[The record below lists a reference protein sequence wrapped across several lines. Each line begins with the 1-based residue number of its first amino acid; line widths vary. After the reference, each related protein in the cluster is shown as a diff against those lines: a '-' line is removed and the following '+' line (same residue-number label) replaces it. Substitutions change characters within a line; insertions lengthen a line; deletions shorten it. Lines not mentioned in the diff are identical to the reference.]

1 MTSAGRQRP
10 PADPSTGRRSPTR
23 RALLGGGAALA
34 GALVLGGPRSLRPVA
49 GAAPRHLRQDSPLG
63 TLFTLGVASGDPRAG
78 SVVIWTR
85 LAPDPLAPDGGMTVP
100 SAEVEW
106 QVATDEGFAD
116 VVASGTATTSADRGW
131 SVHRQVRGLRPG
143 AEHWYRF
150 RVGDDVSR
158 VGRTR
163 TAPEVGATVDELRFA
178 VVSCNDYQHGYWGA
192 FAGLAEEDLD
202 VWFHVGDYIYEY
214 PADPDA
220 ARRHDGDGTSVL
232 RTLEEYR
239 RRYALYKLDPA
250 LQAAHAAA
258 PMVWVPDD
266 HEVENDYAGER
277 PAASSATSPEDL
289 VAKRAVAFRAAMEHQ
304 PVAFPAWRVGP
315 TTRLWRGF
323 RFGRLAEVAALDT
336 RQHRVPP
343 SCNTYIGPIDCG
355 AEEGADMLGTDQ
367 EAWLAQRLGASDATW
382 NLLAQQVMMTHVP
395 IPGLALGERGTVV
408 NLDAWDGYQL
418 SRRRVLELAE
428 RSGATNLV
436 VATGDIH
443 STWIADLCTD
453 FDRPDE
459 TIVGTEL
466 VTTSISSRFPA
477 SLVGPLSLAPIVTP
491 HVHYVNAGSPVRVTS
506 ADEHHGYLRCS
517 LTRDRLRCDVR
528 EVANLDGP
536 EAPMS
541 TAASFV
547 VEDGRPGA
555 QRD

>member
-1 MTSAGRQRP
+1 MLA
-10 PADPSTGRRSPTR
+10 
-23 RALLGGGAALA
+23 GGAVA
-34 GALVLGGPRSLRPVA
+34 GPRTLRPTA
-49 GAAPRHLRQDSPLG
+49 GAAPRALRQDTPAG
-63 TLFTLGVASGDPRAG
+63 TLFTLGVASGEPRPD
-78 SVVIWTR
+78 SVVLWTR
-85 LAPDPLAPDGGMTVP
+85 LAPDPLAPDGGMTAP
-100 SAEVEW
+100 TADVEW
-106 QVATDEGFAD
+106 QVASDEAFTD

-131 SVHRQVRGLRPG
+131 AVHHQVRGLRPG
-143 AEHWYRF
+143 ADHWYRF
-150 RVGDDVSR
+150 RVGNDQSR

-163 TAPEVGATVDELRFA
+163 TAPAVDAEVDALRFA
-178 VVSCNDYQHGYWGA
+178 VASCNDYQHGHWGA
-192 FAGLAEEDLD
+192 FAGLAAEDLD

-220 ARRHDGDGTSVL
+220 VRQHDGDGAAPL

-266 HEVENDYAGER
+266 HELENDYAGDR
-277 PAASSATSPEDL
+277 PAATSDTSPEEL
-289 VAKRAVAFRAAMEHQ
+289 VAKRAVAFRAALEHQ
-304 PVAFPAWRVGP
+304 PVAFPTWRVGS
-315 TTRLWRGF
+315 TTRLWRSFGF
-323 RFGRLAEVAALDT
+323 GQLLRVAALDT
-336 RQHRVPP
+336 RQHRAPP
-343 SCNTYIGPIDCG
+343 SCDTYIGPAACG
-355 AEEGADMLGTDQ
+355 SEPGADMLGADQ
-367 EAWLAQRLGASDATW
+367 EAWLGRQLGASAARW

-395 IPGLALGERGTVV
+395 IPGFALGERGTVV
-408 NLDAWDGYQL
+408 NLDAWDGYQVA
-418 SRRRVLELAE
+418 RRRVLELAE

-477 SLVGPLSLAPIVTP
+477 SLVAPLSLAPVVTP
-491 HVHYVNAGSPVRVTS
+491 HVHYVNAGAPVRLRS
-506 ADEHHGYLRCS
+506 SDEHHGYLRCV
-517 LTRDRLRCDVR
+517 LTAGELRCDVR
-528 EVANLDGP
+528 EVADLDSA

-541 TAASFV
+541 TVASFV